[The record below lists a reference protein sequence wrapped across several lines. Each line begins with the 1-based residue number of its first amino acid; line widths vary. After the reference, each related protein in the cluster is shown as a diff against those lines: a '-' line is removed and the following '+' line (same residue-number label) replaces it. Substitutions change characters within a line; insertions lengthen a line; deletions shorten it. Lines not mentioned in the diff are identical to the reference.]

1 MMWCAVKITA
11 ARSGAEQNHLAAEQ
25 WTRGQGKGK
34 AVSSAIS
41 LRRRSSCRVGSVDS
55 MERSVTGIAIFCAGS
70 IFITR
75 PVSSKLARR
84 ASCRSTRRS
93 MARVIFSMEM
103 LPVKRTVIDS
113 L

>member
-11 ARSGAEQNHLAAEQ
+11 ARSGPSKTIWQRNNGPAG
-25 WTRGQGKGK
+25 RGNGK

-41 LRRRSSCRVGSVDS
+41 LRRRSSCPVGSLIE
-55 MERSVTGIAIFCAGS
+55 ERSVTGIAIFCAGA

-75 PVSSKLARR
+75 PVSSKLARS

-93 MARVIFSMEM
+93 MARAIFSIEM
-103 LPVKRTVIDS
+103 LPVKRTVMDS